1 MRILFCN
8 IGWMEK
14 YQGLTD
20 NDQISGG
27 SFVSEKGMGHEVC
40 NFHSTNERVY
50 GYVQPANDRSIS
62 L

>member
-27 SFVSEKGMGHEVC
+27 GSFVSEKGMGHEVC

-50 GYVQPANDRSIS
+50 G
-62 L
+62 